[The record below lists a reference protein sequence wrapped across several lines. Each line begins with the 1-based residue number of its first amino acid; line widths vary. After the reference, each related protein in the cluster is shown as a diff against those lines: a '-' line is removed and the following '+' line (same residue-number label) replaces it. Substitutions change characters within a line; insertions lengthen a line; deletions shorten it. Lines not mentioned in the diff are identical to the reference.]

1 MAPLIRYFGYLTL
14 LAYGR
19 APAPPLRLV
28 HARLSEYR
36 NERDVGK
43 RLSTQ
48 KGRARIFH
56 KLKGSARFE
65 QLNRSDPPVH
75 AALRAN
81 VRRRSRCVRV
91 ACKCSSRRPFP
102 ALRAK
107 VRRRFRCVR
116 GWVAPYGLQG
126 MRVRGLPPQSTR
138 IGTATQSTQIR
149 TAPTAT
155 QIGTATG
162 QPRVALSAALGAAQ
176 TSTASAATASSLE
189 AGAAGAA
196 GAGAAAASCELE
208 ESYGVSLPKLEP
220 CCEGWQL
227 CEGEEDVEALEDG
240 TWALRYPNS
249 IVTA

>member
-36 NERDVGK
+36 KERDVSK

-81 VRRRSRCVRV
+81 VRCRSRCVRV

-126 MRVRGLPPQSTR
+126 MRVRGLPPQT
-138 IGTATQSTQIR
+138 TQIGM
-149 TAPTAT
+149 PPQST

-162 QPRVALSAALGAAQ
+162 QPRVALGAAQ

>member
-1 MAPLIRYFGYLTL
+1 MASLIRYFGYLTL

-19 APAPPLRLV
+19 APTQPLWLV

-36 NERDVGK
+36 KERDVGK

-65 QLNRSDPPVH
+65 QLNRSDPSVLASLH
-75 AALRAN
+75 AK
-81 VRRRSRCVRV
+81 VRRRSRCVHV
-91 ACKCSSRRPFP
+91 ACKCSSRRHSP
-102 ALRAK
+102 RAK

-116 GWVAPYGLQG
+116 GWVAPNGLQG
-126 MRVRGLPPQSTR
+126 MRVRGLPPQSTQ
-138 IGTATQSTQIR
+138 IGTAQSTQIG
-149 TAPTAT
+149 TAQST

-162 QPRVALSAALGAAQ
+162 PPRIALGAALGATLGSHAD
-176 TSTASAATASSLE
+176 SAATPSTME
-189 AGAAGAA
+189 AAAA

-227 CEGEEDVEALEDG
+227 CVGEEDVEALEDG

-249 IVTA
+249 IFTA

>member
-36 NERDVGK
+36 KERDVGK

-75 AALRAN
+75 AALRAK

-91 ACKCSSRRPFP
+91 ACKCS
-102 ALRAK
+102 
-107 VRRRFRCVR
+107 
-116 GWVAPYGLQG
+116 
-126 MRVRGLPPQSTR
+126 
-138 IGTATQSTQIR
+138 
-149 TAPTAT
+149 
-155 QIGTATG
+155 
-162 QPRVALSAALGAAQ
+162 
-176 TSTASAATASSLE
+176 
-189 AGAAGAA
+189 
-196 GAGAAAASCELE
+196 
-208 ESYGVSLPKLEP
+208 
-220 CCEGWQL
+220 
-227 CEGEEDVEALEDG
+227 
-240 TWALRYPNS
+240 
-249 IVTA
+249 

>member
-1 MAPLIRYFGYLTL
+1 MASLIRYFGYLTL

-19 APAPPLRLV
+19 APTQPLWLV

-36 NERDVGK
+36 KERDVGK

-65 QLNRSDPPVH
+65 QLNRSDPSVLASLH
-75 AALRAN
+75 AK

-91 ACKCSSRRPFP
+91 ACKCSSRRPSP
-102 ALRAK
+102 RAK

-116 GWVAPYGLQG
+116 GWVAPNGLQG
-126 MRVRGLPPQSTR
+126 MRVRGLPPQSTQ
-138 IGTATQSTQIR
+138 IGTAQS
-149 TAPTAT
+149 T

-162 QPRVALSAALGAAQ
+162 QPRIALGAALGATLGSHAD
-176 TSTASAATASSLE
+176 SAATPSTIE
-189 AGAAGAA
+189 AAAA

-227 CEGEEDVEALEDG
+227 CVGEEDVEALEDG

-249 IVTA
+249 IFTA

>member
-36 NERDVGK
+36 KERDVGK

-81 VRRRSRCVRV
+81 VRRCSRCVRV

-116 GWVAPYGLQG
+116 GWVAPNGLQG
-126 MRVRGLPPQSTR
+126 MRVRGLPPKSTQ
-138 IGTATQSTQIR
+138 IGTAQS
-149 TAPTAT
+149 T

-162 QPRVALSAALGAAQ
+162 PPRIALGAALGATLSSHAD
-176 TSTASAATASSLE
+176 SAATPSTIEDA
-189 AGAAGAA
+189 AA

-208 ESYGVSLPKLEP
+208 ESYGVSLPKLDP

-227 CEGEEDVEALEDG
+227 CVGEEDVEALEDG

-249 IVTA
+249 IFTA

>member
-1 MAPLIRYFGYLTL
+1 MASLIRYFGYLTL

-19 APAPPLRLV
+19 APTQPLWLV

-36 NERDVGK
+36 KERDVGK

-65 QLNRSDPPVH
+65 QLNRSDPSVLASLH
-75 AALRAN
+75 AK

-91 ACKCSSRRPFP
+91 ACKCSSRRPSP
-102 ALRAK
+102 RAK

-116 GWVAPYGLQG
+116 GWVAPNGLQG
-126 MRVRGLPPQSTR
+126 MRVRGLPPQSTQ
-138 IGTATQSTQIR
+138 IGTAQS
-149 TAPTAT
+149 T

-162 QPRVALSAALGAAQ
+162 PPRIALGAALGATLGSHAD
-176 TSTASAATASSLE
+176 SAATPSTIE
-189 AGAAGAA
+189 AAAA

-227 CEGEEDVEALEDG
+227 CVGEEDVEALEDG

-249 IVTA
+249 IFTA

>member
-1 MAPLIRYFGYLTL
+1 MRARGMQVLITAPL
-14 LAYGR
+14 
-19 APAPPLRLV
+19 
-28 HARLSEYR
+28 
-36 NERDVGK
+36 
-43 RLSTQ
+43 
-48 KGRARIFH
+48 
-56 KLKGSARFE
+56 
-65 QLNRSDPPVH
+65 
-75 AALRAN
+75 
-81 VRRRSRCVRV
+81 
-91 ACKCSSRRPFP
+91 P

-126 MRVRGLPPQSTR
+126 MRVRGLPPQSTQ
-138 IGTATQSTQIR
+138 IGTATQSSQIG

-162 QPRVALSAALGAAQ
+162 QPRVALGAALGAAQ

>member
-1 MAPLIRYFGYLTL
+1 MASLIRYFGYLTL

-19 APAPPLRLV
+19 APTQPLWLV

-36 NERDVGK
+36 KERDVGK

-75 AALRAN
+75 AALRAK

-91 ACKCSSRRPFP
+91 ACKCSSRRPSP
-102 ALRAK
+102 RAK

-116 GWVAPYGLQG
+116 GWVAPNGLQG
-126 MRVRGLPPQSTR
+126 MRVRGLPPQSTQ
-138 IGTATQSTQIR
+138 IGTAQS
-149 TAPTAT
+149 T

-162 QPRVALSAALGAAQ
+162 PPRIALGAALGATLGSHAD
-176 TSTASAATASSLE
+176 SAATPSTME
-189 AGAAGAA
+189 AAAA

-227 CEGEEDVEALEDG
+227 CVGEEDVEALEDG
-240 TWALRYPNS
+240 TWTLRHPNS
-249 IVTA
+249 IFTA

>member
-36 NERDVGK
+36 KERDVGK

-65 QLNRSDPPVH
+65 QLNRSDPSVLASLH
-75 AALRAN
+75 AK

-91 ACKCSSRRPFP
+91 ACKCSSRRPSP
-102 ALRAK
+102 RAK

-116 GWVAPYGLQG
+116 GWVAPNGLQG
-126 MRVRGLPPQSTR
+126 MRVRGLPPQSTQ
-138 IGTATQSTQIR
+138 IGTAQS
-149 TAPTAT
+149 T

-162 QPRVALSAALGAAQ
+162 PPRIALGAALGATLGSHAD
-176 TSTASAATASSLE
+176 SAATPSTME
-189 AGAAGAA
+189 AAAA

-227 CEGEEDVEALEDG
+227 CVGEEDVEALEDG
-240 TWALRYPNS
+240 TWTLRYPNS
-249 IVTA
+249 IFTA